1 MVTTKDY
8 LHLHFI
14 VVVWGFTAILGLLI
28 SIPAWEMVFYRT
40 LIAFLALGMVLYFR
54 GIPLI
59 INYKDLLKIFLTG
72 LLMGAHWVFF
82 FASARVSTASV
93 SLVGFATL
101 AFWTSLFEPWM
112 IKRKIRWI
120 EVLLGLLVLCGL
132 YIIFSFEFNYAWGL
146 VLAIISAILAALFT
160 VINSTFIKKHHPL
173 LIMFYEM
180 NGACMGIVIFSPIY
194 LNYFSPHSTL
204 QLHLLPLDWLYIG
217 ILSLVCTVYAYSA
230 SIYLMKKVSPF
241 TISLTV
247 NLEPVYGIILAV
259 MIFGEKEKMTST
271 FYLGTVIILIS
282 VFIYPVL
289 TRYLGGKKLKT
300 DLMK

>member
-1 MVTTKDY
+1 MATTKDY

-40 LIAFLALGMVLYFR
+40 LIAFLVLGMVLYFR

-59 INYKDLLKIFLTG
+59 INYKDLLKIFFTG

-101 AFWTSLFEPWM
+101 AFWTSLFEPWI

-120 EVLLGLLVLCGL
+120 EVLLGLLVLLGL

-180 NGACMGIVIFSPIY
+180 IGACMGIVIFSPIY
-194 LNYFSPHSTL
+194 INYFSPHPTL
-204 QLHLLPLDWLYIG
+204 QLHIQPLDWLYIG

-230 SIYLMKKVSPF
+230 SIYLMKKISPF

-259 MIFGEKEKMTST
+259 MIFGEKEKMTTT

-289 TRYLGGKKLKT
+289 TRYLAGKKLKT
-300 DLMK
+300 DLMR